1 MKIPKSPKDALKKKW
16 ATKASK
22 LLVGKKIVSV
32 EYMNTADL
40 EELDWYRASLVI
52 TLDDGT
58 SIYPSQD
65 DEGNGPG
72 SLFTTDEKLPIIP
85 VV

>member
-1 MKIPKSPKDALKKKW
+1 MKAPKSKAALEKQW
-16 ATKASK
+16 ATKAAK

-32 EYMNTADL
+32 GYLHKDNL
-40 EELDWYRASLVI
+40 EEMDWYRAPIVI
-52 TLDDGT
+52 TLEDGT

-72 SLFTTDEKLPIIP
+72 SLFTTSETLPIIP
-85 VV
+85 VI

>member
-1 MKIPKSPKDALKKKW
+1 MRAPQKIEKKW
-16 ATKASK
+16 QSAATK
-22 LLVGKKIVSV
+22 LLVGKKITSVS
-32 EYMNTADL
+32 YMHPQDVSDM
-40 EELDWYRASLVI
+40 DWSRAPIVI

-72 SLFTTDEKLPIIP
+72 SIFTTDEKLPIIP
-85 VV
+85 VI